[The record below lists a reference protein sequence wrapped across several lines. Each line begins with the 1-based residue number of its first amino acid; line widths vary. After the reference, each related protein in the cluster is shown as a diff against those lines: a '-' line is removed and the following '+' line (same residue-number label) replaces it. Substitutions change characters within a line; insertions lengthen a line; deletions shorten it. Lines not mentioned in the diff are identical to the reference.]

1 MKAIMLDA
9 VLLFPGVGYGVDT
22 SILGHSR
29 VKGRFPYSNE
39 RRLWREFLKKT
50 YSADIWRIMSG
61 SGVEPSLHFSQ
72 DLWGDQE
79 KLAVGVPLSRPK
91 DYGDRRTEAAFK
103 VPGDS
108 GG

>member
-9 VLLFPGVGYGVDT
+9 VLLFPGVGHGINT

-50 YSADIWRIMSG
+50 HSADIWRIMSG
-61 SGVEPSLHFSQ
+61 SGGHHALHLRQHFRRGGERPTKEAPLNSLKTH
-72 DLWGDQE
+72 GGERQE
-79 KLAVGVPLSRPK
+79 GL
-91 DYGDRRTEAAFK
+91 
-103 VPGDS
+103 
-108 GG
+108 

>member
-9 VLLFPGVGYGVDT
+9 VLLFPGVGNGVDT

-50 YSADIWRIMSG
+50 HGADIWRIMSG
-61 SGVEPSLHFSQ
+61 SGGNHALHLRQHFRRDDDRLTIDAPVDSLKAYGVE
-72 DLWGDQE
+72 
-79 KLAVGVPLSRPK
+79 
-91 DYGDRRTEAAFK
+91 RRE
-103 VPGDS
+103 VL
-108 GG
+108 